1 MNLTSL
7 IVAGLISSLGVS
19 FATLAAD
26 TAAPAPRRANPV
38 ILDPVSAKNLGLETA
53 EAEEQSFENTMTTLG
68 RVEVF
73 PGKRAVVTSRVSGRV
88 LEVPAYPDRAV
99 KKGDPLVI
107 IESRQPGSP
116 GTQITLTAPIDGL
129 VTDLIAVPGESVNP
143 DKPLLSLVDLSI
155 VHALAQVPEHLADQ
169 IRPGQKVRFR
179 SPGWPGE
186 VWTTKVEHLGATAD
200 PTTGTLEA
208 ACHVNNEGTWLRPGM
223 RGEFEFVTSS
233 RPNVLAVPRSAVQ
246 QDGLNRFVF
255 VADYELTNAYVK
267 TPIVT
272 GAENEQFVEVLQG
285 LFPGDAVVTKGA
297 YPLAFA
303 GKGTVSLKEA
313 MDAAHGHS
321 HNEDGSEM
329 GGDAEHAHGSDD
341 EHAHGPA
348 ATSLWTWF
356 FAGTTGVLALLL
368 VAQTLRRRGPGKA
381 SGHA

>member
-1 MNLTSL
+1 MNLTFLL
-7 IVAGLISSLGVS
+7 IAGLISNLGVS
-19 FATLAAD
+19 FAAGADDAA
-26 TAAPAPRRANPV
+26 AAAQRRANTV

-53 EAEEQSFENTMTTLG
+53 EAEEQSFENTLTTLG

-73 PGKRAVVTSRVSGRV
+73 PGKRAVVTSRVPGRV

-116 GTQITLTAPIDGL
+116 STEITLTAPIDGL
-129 VTDLIAVPGESVNP
+129 VTDLIAVPGESVHP
-143 DKPLLSLVDLSI
+143 DKALLSLVDLSI

-169 IRPGQKVRFR
+169 ILPGQKVRFR

-208 ACHVNNEGTWLRPGM
+208 ACHINNEGTWLRPGM

-233 RPNVLAVPRSAVQ
+233 RPNVLSVPRSAVQ
-246 QDGLNRFVF
+246 QDGLSRFVF

-272 GAENEQFVEVLQG
+272 GAENEQFVEVVQG

-313 MDAAHGHS
+313 MDAAHGHA

-329 GGDAEHAHGSDD
+329 TAEADHAH
-341 EHAHGPA
+341 EAATAHGPA
-348 ATSLWTWF
+348 ATSPWTWF
-356 FAGTTGVLALLL
+356 FAGTTGVLAVLL
-368 VAQTLRRRGPGKA
+368 VAQSLRRRGSGKD